1 MRITAAGNVGIG
13 INNPAD
19 KLSIAG
25 ILSPAADNTYSI
37 GSNVNRW
44 SQVWATNGVIQTSD
58 IRLKKNIKAL
68 QYGLSTLMK
77 LNPVSYHWKKQD
89 DILTR
94 LGLIAQEVKLS
105 VPEVVTGDESKEML
119 GMNYAELVPVL
130 IKTIQEQQMK
140 LAELKSRLKTINK
153 EYRN

>member
-1 MRITAAGNVGIG
+1 
-13 INNPAD
+13 
-19 KLSIAG
+19 
-25 ILSPAADNTYSI
+25 
-37 GSNVNRW
+37 
-44 SQVWATNGVIQTSD
+44 
-58 IRLKKNIKAL
+58 
-68 QYGLSTLMK
+68 MK
-77 LNPVSYHWKKQD
+77 LNPVSYHWKKRD
-89 DILTR
+89 DIRTR